1 MANSWWEIT
10 LLCHP
15 SFEETAFWRL
25 DLFGCSGMVS
35 EKKTHSLLIRSY
47 LPQGKAQI
55 LDLAALA
62 LWFEQD
68 ALLLKLPKPRFQW
81 QLIEEEDWSHSWKE
95 QWEPT
100 EVGDRFLIYP
110 AWLDLPTEEEATTN
124 NLPPR
129 LILRLD
135 PGAAFG
141 TGTHPT
147 TQLCL
152 ESLEMRVPDHS
163 DLVLA
168 DIGCGSGILGIGA
181 VLLGAKKVY
190 GVDNDPLAV
199 ESARSNRHLNQI
211 HPDNFVINEG
221 SVAELQQLLP
231 EPVDGI
237 ICNILAEVIVE
248 LLPQFTPLVKP
259 QGWAILSGIMLE
271 QTQAIA
277 DVLEQTGWT
286 VVALWKRQEWCCFQ
300 VRKEAD
306 D

>member
-1 MANSWWEIT
+1 MAT
-10 LLCHP
+10 
-15 SFEETAFWRL
+15 
-25 DLFGCSGMVS
+25 
-35 EKKTHSLLIRSY
+35 EKKTHSLLIRGY
-47 LPQGKAQI
+47 LPQGQAQI

-68 ALLLKLPKPRFQW
+68 ALLLRLPPPRFRW
-81 QLIEEEDWSHSWKE
+81 QLIEEEDWSNSWKE
-95 QWEPT
+95 QWQPT
-100 EVGDRFLIYP
+100 PVGDRFIICP
-110 AWLDLPTEEEATTN
+110 AWLDPPLEGDPDQGKES
-124 NLPPR
+124 PR

-152 ESLEMRVPDHS
+152 ESLEMRIPDS
-163 DLVLA
+163 NGLVLA

-181 VLLGAKKVY
+181 VLLGAHKVY

-199 ESARSNRHLNQI
+199 DAARSNRHLNQI

-221 SVAELQQLLP
+221 SILELQQLLP

-248 LLPQFTPLVKP
+248 LLPLFTPLVKP
-259 QGWAILSGIMLE
+259 KGWAILSGIMLD

-277 DVLEQTGWT
+277 DALEQTGWT

-300 VRKEAD
+300 VRRETD
-306 D
+306 

>member
-1 MANSWWEIT
+1 
-10 LLCHP
+10 
-15 SFEETAFWRL
+15 
-25 DLFGCSGMVS
+25 MVT
-35 EKKTHSLLIRSY
+35 EKKAHSLLIRGY
-47 LPQGKAQI
+47 LPQADAQI
-55 LDLAALA
+55 LDLAALT

-68 ALLLKLPKPRFQW
+68 ALLLNLPKPRFQW
-81 QLIEEEDWSHSWKE
+81 QLIEEEDWSNSWKE
-95 QWEPT
+95 QWQPT
-100 EVGDRFLIYP
+100 PIGDRFIIYP
-110 AWLDLPTEEEATTN
+110 AWLDPPDDHSNQDNE
-124 NLPPR
+124 PPR

-152 ESLEMRVPDHS
+152 ESLEMRIPDS
-163 DLVLA
+163 NGLVLA

-181 VLLGAKKVY
+181 VLLGAQKVY

-199 ESARSNRHLNQI
+199 DAARSNRHLNQI
-211 HPDNFVINEG
+211 HPDNLVINEG
-221 SVAELQQLLP
+221 SVPELQQLLS

-237 ICNILAEVIVE
+237 ICNILAEVIVD

-259 QGWAILSGIMLE
+259 KGWAILSGIMLE

-277 DVLEQTGWT
+277 DALEQTGWT

-300 VRKEAD
+300 VRKETN
-306 D
+306 